1 MSAQHRQEPT
11 LRDGL
16 QDRRD
21 CEADHRDGVATERD
35 ITQNARQS
43 QQDTRSATDVEI
55 RGLWACLSRI
65 ESSIKENN
73 LSLLANNELINN
85 IFAKGCARAESHERQ
100 NALQDTRI
108 SAIEIALAEN
118 KSRDQLIAA
127 LTNSLA
133 GQNTRLSAI
142 EVAIAQNRGRDITL
156 NALFAGVIS
165 LVAVFFGKMW
175 K

>member
-55 RGLWACLSRI
+55 RGLWACLGRI
-65 ESSIKENN
+65 EESVKATQTSVADTNKLVNQM
-73 LSLLANNELINN
+73 
-85 IFAKGCARAESHERQ
+85 FAKGCALAETHERQ
-100 NALQDTRI
+100 NAQINIRM
-108 SAIEIALAEN
+108 AAVEIAMAEN

-127 LTNSLA
+127 LTTSLTKQ
-133 GQNTRLSAI
+133 GERLSTMELAM
-142 EVAIAQNRGRDITL
+142 AQNRGRDITI
-156 NALFAGVIS
+156 NALLAGAIS
-165 LVAVFFGKMW
+165 LAAVLFSRIW